1 MTTHFTGCASAATD
15 SERPCVDLR
24 SRGDTA
30 STVFSGARVGA
41 ILVDSPEAAGWIRG
55 RFASALLANLRVVWI
70 ASIVHLCVMEM
81 QETPNT
87 MLLLIGF
94 RSHFQEL

>member
-1 MTTHFTGCASAATD
+1 M
-15 SERPCVDLR
+15 
-24 SRGDTA
+24 
-30 STVFSGARVGA
+30 GA

-81 QETPNT
+81 QEAPNT
-87 MLLLIGF
+87 MLLLTCSKIGF